1 MAKVMTD
8 ESNYTAIAGA
18 IRTKLGVSTRYKP
31 SEMASAIESIHGSS
45 ISIPNFKAGGSTSY
59 PLEKV
64 GVKLGPFRSGSSFIT
79 PTDDYG
85 NDIFPKWN
93 QPFEIC
99 VTFEITSLDSGGHA
113 LFGSKSGYYSTPSIE
128 VRPQNNNFW
137 CGWSTNGSTWTESM
151 QIEGSDG
158 LSLQTGTQIIVD
170 AVYDGTEYTVTVDDG
185 TSLVSKSMS
194 VSGAHYYSNSRLLQ
208 FGGINVDSSHYAK
221 CEIIDLSNTYIKE
234 NGVLLW
240 GLEK

>member
-18 IRTKLGVSTRYKP
+18 IRSKLGVSTRYRP
-31 SEMASAIESIHGSS
+31 SEMAEAIESIHGSS
-45 ISIPNFKAGGSTSY
+45 VSIPSFNAYGSSSS
-59 PLEKV
+59 PLKV
-64 GVKLGPFRSGSSFIT
+64 GAKVGPFTSGSSFIT

-99 VTFEITSLDSGGHA
+99 VTFELTSFGSSGHA
-113 LFGSKSGYYSTPSIE
+113 LFGSNSGYWSTPSIE
-128 VRPQNNNFW
+128 VRPNNTFW
-137 CGWSTNGSTWTESM
+137 CGWSTNGNSWTDYM
-151 QIEGSDG
+151 NIEGSDG
-158 LSLQTGTQIIVD
+158 VNLKTGTQIVVD
-170 AVYDGTEYTVTVDDG
+170 AVYDGTNYTVTINDG
-185 TSLVSKSMS
+185 TNITSKSIS
-194 VSGAHYYSNSRLLQ
+194 VSGAHYYSSSKLLQ
-208 FGGINVDSSHYAK
+208 FGGINTDNNLCAK

-234 NGVLLW
+234 NGVLIW